1 MDLISV
7 CHQVFKNM
15 KKNILLFNIIFLL
28 SACDIEDKPYIND
41 YNSYINPNKK
51 VLIEDFTG
59 HLCPNCPEAA
69 REIEAIHDIYGN
81 QVIAIAIHVSSSFA
95 RPYPTSAAPKFQ
107 YDFRTLWGD
116 NWDDE
121 FGISQLGLP
130 RGMVN
135 RIGYIND
142 AHQMGKDQWATNVA
156 SELKKNIDFSINLAA
171 TDTNISCDVN
181 IINNINNNY
190 YMVVCLTEN
199 QIVNWQKDL
208 QLEIEEY
215 IHNHV
220 LRTVIY
226 DGPISDIENFVKD
239 EIINKEFVI
248 NLNALEQMNV
258 DYSTNTADYGNG
270 NAGGWNSDNMY
281 AVAFIYN
288 TTTKEVVQV
297 EETKLN

>member
-1 MDLISV
+1 MCIRDS
-7 CHQVFKNM
+7 
-15 KKNILLFNIIFLL
+15 
-28 SACDIEDKPYIND
+28 
-41 YNSYINPNKK
+41 
-51 VLIEDFTG
+51 
-59 HLCPNCPEAA
+59 
-69 REIEAIHDIYGN
+69 
-81 QVIAIAIHVSSSFA
+81 
-95 RPYPTSAAPKFQ
+95 
-107 YDFRTLWGD
+107 LWGD

-142 AHQMGKDQWATNVA
+142 AHQMSKDQWATNVA

-226 DGPISDIENFVKD
+226 DGPISDIENFVTG

-281 AVAFIYN
+281 AIAFIYN